1 MMCLI
6 YFILCVLLPICI
18 PVPEAAVV
26 LWGTD
31 HIGSLQA
38 FLLGVIGSVLGLA
51 VMYTLSALA
60 ACRIFKGKKERR
72 QAFWMQRLTQQ
83 HRCKALGILLIV
95 PLVSDEVLC
104 AGSALKSS

>member
-1 MMCLI
+1 M
-6 YFILCVLLPICI
+6 
-18 PVPEAAVV
+18 V

-31 HIGSLQA
+31 HLGSLQA

-51 VMYTLSALA
+51 IMYTLSSLA
-60 ACRIFKGKKERR
+60 ACPIFKGKKERR

>member
-1 MMCLI
+1 MCFI

-38 FLLGVIGSVLGLA
+38 FLLGVPMHL
-51 VMYTLSALA
+51 
-60 ACRIFKGKKERR
+60 RRERYSR
-72 QAFWMQRLTQQ
+72 S
-83 HRCKALGILLIV
+83 G
-95 PLVSDEVLC
+95 
-104 AGSALKSS
+104 

>member
-1 MMCLI
+1 MMCFI

-51 VMYTLSALA
+51 IMYTLSSLA

-72 QAFWMQRLTQQ
+72 QAFWMQRLT
-83 HRCKALGILLIV
+83 
-95 PLVSDEVLC
+95 PL
-104 AGSALKSS
+104 